1 MCFGMYFNLRQLV
14 TWLITRQSLP
24 HYFGPHYCQATHFFS
39 TGYVIEKIMGC
50 KLWYVSVGWMV
61 MNVKSLLCH
70 EGQSYQFDLHWLYGE
85 IQRGLTFHTLVMGI
99 ENGIAPM
106 ERNLSQSSKIR
117 CAYIN
122 QSHFPETIPK
132 TYWGKKAKMAY
143 VQCIHCDIIC
153 NSKRLKETQ
162 YIHEME

>member
-1 MCFGMYFNLRQLV
+1 
-14 TWLITRQSLP
+14 
-24 HYFGPHYCQATHFFS
+24 
-39 TGYVIEKIMGC
+39 
-50 KLWYVSVGWMV
+50 MV
-61 MNVKSLLCH
+61 MKVKSLLCH

-85 IQRGLTFHTLVMGI
+85 IQRGLTSHTLVIGI
-99 ENGIAPM
+99 ENGIAPI
-106 ERNLSQSSKIR
+106 ERKLPQSSKIR

-132 TYWGKKAKMAY
+132 AYWEKKIAKMAY